1 VQKEKV
7 AMTQFEHRL
16 ERLDLAL
23 FDHIHSQSSRDDK
36 RSWLA
41 LQYATRARGT
51 YTYLEIGSHLGGSI
65 QPHLVDPMCRTIYSI
80 DKRPESQPDDRGQPC
95 RYEGNS
101 TSRMI
106 ENLRAIDGEEVRKV
120 ITFDAGVEGVSRSAI
135 QSPPDLC
142 FIDGEHTRAAVV
154 KDFNFCKS
162 VAAASSIIY
171 FHDAQVVYRG
181 IADVLTMLRRQGVVH
196 HPAMLGGA
204 TFAIAF
210 GGAPQLNDPALRSL
224 ATTAT
229 EFLRLMRFRH
239 ARTQIGKYLPESA
252 RRTARNLLP
261 ARWMN

>member
-1 VQKEKV
+1 
-7 AMTQFEHRL
+7 MIPLEHRL
-16 ERLDLAL
+16 ARLDLTL
-23 FDHIHSQSSRDDK
+23 FDHIQSQSSRDDK
-36 RSWLA
+36 RAWLA
-41 LQYATRARGT
+41 LQCATRARGK

-80 DKRPESQPDDRGQPC
+80 DKRPEIQPDDRGQPC

-101 TSRMI
+101 TSRMM

-142 FIDGEHTRAAVV
+142 FIDGEHTRAVVV
-154 KDFNFCKS
+154 KDFNFCRS

-171 FHDAQVVYRG
+171 FHDAQVVHRAIG
-181 IADVLTMLRRQGVVH
+181 DVLTMLRRQRVTH
-196 HPAMLGGA
+196 HAAMLGGA

-210 GGAPQLNDPALRSL
+210 GAAPLLSDPVLQSFT
-224 ATTAT
+224 TTAT
-229 EFLRLMRFRH
+229 EFFRLMRFRQ
-239 ARTQIGKYLPESA
+239 ARNQIGKFLPESA
-252 RRTARNLLP
+252 RRTARSLLP